1 MEVAMSG
8 ISQERSGEAIAVVPC
23 LMAETAAISQSV
35 DTKDIVK
42 PDDRRILVEEPAT
55 VETELPGFC
64 DYYVIGQFCPVIES
78 ISNDAGTEEGGVV
91 VGNRIIDEY
100 RSTGGGRNY
109 PGETSAVIGLIAGNE
124 ILDDQS
130 IRNIRHVEAASLA
143 SQGIIPL
150 DDIPFDDRGSS
161 SKHVDA
167 TSKQTRVVGDHIVE
181 DFRRRSPPDA
191 DSTTTSSATKIGAVA
206 GDGV

>member
-1 MEVAMSG
+1 MVVALSG
-8 ISQERSGEAIAVVPC
+8 ISEQGISGDIAVGPC
-23 LMAETAAISQSV
+23 LIGATPAISQSV

-64 DYYVIGQFCPVIES
+64 DYYVIGQFCPVIKS
-78 ISNDAGTEEGGVV
+78 ISNDAGTEEGAVV

-167 TSKQTRVVGDHIVE
+167 PSKQTRVVGDHIVE
-181 DFRRRSPPDA
+181 GFCRRSPPPDA
-191 DSTTTSSATKIGAVA
+191 D
-206 GDGV
+206 